1 MIISLIHD
9 YTIKISRRILMYS
22 YKKRFQSAGSNVIFD
37 ILTSTFSFHSI
48 SLGDNVYIGPNAY
61 FSSSHGKIKI
71 SDNVMFGP
79 GVKIL
84 GGNHKFSLDVPMFFQ
99 DKNDND
105 DDGTIIIENDVWIG
119 ANVIILPN
127 VKIEQGCVVG
137 AGSVVTKDLKKF
149 SVYAGNPCKF
159 IKERS

>member
-1 MIISLIHD
+1 MIISLLHD

-22 YKKRFQSAGSNVIFD
+22 YKNRFYSAGSNVIFD

-61 FSSSHGKIKI
+61 FSSSHGKIII

-84 GGNHKFSLDVPMFFQ
+84 GGNHKFSKDLPMFFQ
-99 DKNDND
+99 DKNED
-105 DDGTIIIENDVWIG
+105 DYDGTIIIENDVWIG

-127 VKIEQGCVVG
+127 VKIGEGCIVG
-137 AGSVVTKDLKKF
+137 AGSVVTKDLSKF
-149 SVYAGNPCKF
+149 SIYAGNPCKF
-159 IKERS
+159 LKKRE